1 MAMRARHS
9 LPSIAASVVAWVG
22 YFFLVLPSLVVVP
35 MSFGDKDEFIFPPGS
50 VSLYLYKRYFTES
63 NWMDV
68 TLQSFI
74 VALGTTAASLVLGV
88 GAAYG
93 LERHDFRGKRLVSLF
108 LLSPIFVPAIVIALG
123 LYLYLARFQLAGTT
137 LGLILSHTV
146 ITLPFV
152 IISVAAALR
161 HVDRNI
167 ETAAMVMGASR
178 LLVLRKVTL
187 PLLRPAL
194 VSGGLFAFLISFD
207 EVVISF
213 FVANVFT
220 QTLPVKLYSSI
231 RFEISPV
238 LAAVS
243 TLMTAL
249 SLVVCLVVAGLQRG
263 ESRRIA

>member
-1 MAMRARHS
+1 MGKRARTS
-9 LPSIAASVVAWVG
+9 LPSIAANIAAWVG
-22 YFFLVLPSLVVVP
+22 YFFLVLPSLIVVP

-50 VSLYLYKRYFTES
+50 LSLFLYERYFTQS

-74 VALGTTAASLVLGV
+74 VALGTTAAALVLGV

-93 LERHDFRGKRLVSLF
+93 LERYEFRGKRGISLF
-108 LLSPIFVPAIVIALG
+108 LLSPIFVPAVVIALG
-123 LYLYLARFQLAGTT
+123 LYLYLARLQLAGTT
-137 LGLILSHTV
+137 VGLILSHTV

-152 IISVAAALR
+152 IITAAAALR

-178 LLVLRKVTL
+178 LLILRKVTL

-213 FVANVFT
+213 FVTNVYT

-249 SLVVCLVVAGLQRG
+249 SLIVCLIVAALQRSDNV
-263 ESRRIA
+263 SRA